1 MATRKLHIGGTCAC
15 EGWEILNIQPGAWV
29 DHIGQADDL
38 SRFADQTFTTL
49 YASHVLEHL
58 DYQTSLPRALAEWH
72 RVLTPGGTLHVSV
85 PDLDILCQLFISR
98 NELNSQERFHVM
110 RMMFGGHIDAH
121 DFHQTGLN
129 EDILG
134 TYLSEAGFGGIE
146 RVESFGL
153 FEDTSTFLFKDR
165 LISLNLLA
173 QKAGVCVEMPSHPP
187 TIGNAVPAANPKST
201 NTKHRPVGASAS
213 WGQGYCTATTY
224 GGYAFQEL
232 APNWIDYA
240 LLGQRQRPPRQQEG
254 SAFSYLELG
263 SGMGVGLCLLAAAY
277 PEGQFVGIDF
287 HPSHIAHSQWL
298 AKALQLA
305 NITFDEGDFL
315 QLSQDENGMP
325 GYPKHHF
332 DYAVAHG
339 ILSWIGAPVR
349 QALFSLAASRLRPG
363 GVFYCSYNCF
373 PGWLE
378 RTAFKALADL
388 ERQRMGP
395 DGLIA
400 ALERA
405 NHTLSNL
412 LRTDGLSPVALARS
426 FPGLAGQLREIQ
438 NLNKIDYLCGEY
450 GSENWQPFYVGQVHQ
465 LAALHKLSFV
475 ASATMPEN
483 HPLLLPKHLSELITN
498 EPDGLIQ
505 QTLFDLTIKQS
516 FRRDL
521 FVKGPVAL
529 SRTAHEQLLVHQSLR
544 LTTPPALDPEAI
556 SKATQIQTSM
566 GTVGVNGSYLKT
578 MEMLLGREAVSLA
591 ELHQSLGISVTE
603 LTQMISLLLHS
614 GRLGLDRGA
623 AGEAAKIPCRTVN
636 QRLMELMTNGHNLS
650 YLAAPAIGHGAQPF
664 SMLDAFVLAGIEQG
678 LDGEVLCS
686 CVWMGMEAAAV
697 EMRGAD
703 GELLTDPQQ
712 CLQKISQHIDTFRET
727 TLPRLVRLG
736 ITDAG
741 FSPERLSRPKQ
752 TGFSQ

>member
-1 MATRKLHIGGTCAC
+1 MAARKLHIGGTCAC

-29 DHIGQADDL
+29 DHVGQADDL
-38 SRFADQTFTTL
+38 SRFADQTFTAL

-58 DYQTSLPRALAEWH
+58 DYQSSLPRALAEWH

-85 PDLDILCQLFISR
+85 PDLDILCQLFLDRDRLTS
-98 NELNSQERFHVM
+98 EERFHVM

-129 EDILG
+129 EEILG
-134 TYLSEAGFGGIE
+134 TYLREAGFGGIQ
-146 RVESFGL
+146 RVEGFGL
-153 FEDTSTFLFKDR
+153 FDDTSTFLFKDR

-173 QKAGVCVEMPSHPP
+173 QKAGVCVETASHSP
-187 TIGNAVPAANPKST
+187 TIANALPAEKPKAAST
-201 NTKHRPVGASAS
+201 KQRPVGASAS

-224 GGYAFQEL
+224 GGYAFREL

-298 AKALQLA
+298 AEALQLA
-305 NITFDEGDFL
+305 NISFHEGDFL
-315 QLSQDENGMP
+315 QLAQDENSFP
-325 GYPKHHF
+325 GSPRQHF

-339 ILSWIGAPVR
+339 ILSWIAAPVR
-349 QALFSLAASRLRPG
+349 EALFKLAASRLRPG

-405 NHTLSNL
+405 NHTLSSL
-412 LRTDGLSPVALARS
+412 LRTDGRSPAALARS
-426 FPGLAGQLREIQ
+426 FPGLLGQLRDIQ
-438 NLNKIDYLCGEY
+438 NLNKIDYLSGEY

-465 LAALHKLSFV
+465 LAAQHKLGFL

-498 EPDGLIQ
+498 ESDGLIQ
-505 QTLFDLTIKQS
+505 QALLDLTIKQS

-521 FVKGPVAL
+521 FVKGPIAL
-529 SRTAHEQLLVHQSLR
+529 SRTAHEQLLAHQSLR
-544 LTTPPALDPEAI
+544 LTTLPARDPEAI
-556 SKATQIQTSM
+556 RKASQIQTSM
-566 GTVGVNGSYLKT
+566 GTVGVNGAHFQTL
-578 MEMLLGREAVSLA
+578 EALLESEPASLA
-591 ELHQSLGISVTE
+591 DLHQDLGISVTE

-623 AGEAAKIPCRTVN
+623 AGEASKVSCRAVN
-636 QRLMELMTNGHNLS
+636 QRLMELMTTGHNLN

-664 SMLDAFVLAGIEQG
+664 SMLDAFVLSGIEQG
-678 LDGEVLCS
+678 LEGEVLAS
-686 CVWMGMEAAAV
+686 CVWMGMDAAGV

-703 GELLTDPQQ
+703 GELLSDPQH
-712 CLQKISQHIDTFRET
+712 CLEQISKHIDTFRST

-736 ITDAG
+736 IVDAQG
-741 FSPERLSRPKQ
+741 
-752 TGFSQ
+752 

>member
-1 MATRKLHIGGTCAC
+1 MAARKLHIGGTCAC

-29 DHIGQADDL
+29 DHVGQADDL
-38 SRFADQTFTTL
+38 SRFADQTFTAL

-85 PDLDILCQLFISR
+85 PDLDILCQLFI
-98 NELNSQERFHVM
+98 NCDELNSQERFHVM

-129 EDILG
+129 EDILS
-134 TYLSEAGFGGIE
+134 TYLREAGFGGIE

-153 FEDTSTFLFKDR
+153 FDDTSTFLFKDR

-173 QKAGVCVEMPSHPP
+173 QKAGVCVETPSHSP
-187 TIGNAVPAANPKST
+187 TIGNAVPAAMPKAAST
-201 NTKHRPVGASAS
+201 KQRPVGASAS

-224 GGYAFQEL
+224 GGYSFREL

-298 AKALQLA
+298 AEALQLA
-305 NITFDEGDFL
+305 NITFYEGDFL
-315 QLSQDENGMP
+315 QLAKNDNAFP
-325 GYPKHHF
+325 GEHAQQF

-339 ILSWIGAPVR
+339 ILSWISEPVR
-349 QALFSLAASRLRPG
+349 QALFNLAASQLRPG

-395 DGLIA
+395 DGLMA
-400 ALERA
+400 ALGRA

-412 LRTDGLSPVALARS
+412 LRPDAPGQAALARS
-426 FPGLAGQLREIQ
+426 LPGLAGQLREIRK
-438 NLNKIDYLCGEY
+438 LNKVDYLCGEY
-450 GSENWQPFYVGQVHQ
+450 GSENWQPFYVGHVHQ
-465 LAALHKLSFV
+465 LAAVHKLSFV
-475 ASATMPEN
+475 ASASMPEN
-483 HPLLLPKHLSELITN
+483 HPLLLPKYLSELITN
-498 EPDGLIQ
+498 EPDGLIRQ
-505 QTLFDLTIKQS
+505 ALFDLTINQS

-521 FVKGPVAL
+521 FVKGPITL
-529 SRTAHEQLLVHQSLR
+529 SRTAQEQLLAHQSLR

-566 GTVGVNGSYLKT
+566 GTVGVNGTHLQT
-578 MEMLLGREAVSLA
+578 METLLGSEAVSLA
-591 ELHQSLGISVTE
+591 DLHQGLGISVSE

-623 AGEAAKIPCRTVN
+623 VGEAAKASCRAVD
-636 QRLMELMTNGHNLS
+636 QRLMELMTTGHNLN

-678 LDGEVLCS
+678 LDGEVLSS

-703 GELLTDPQQ
+703 GQLLTDPQQ
-712 CLQKISQHIDTFRET
+712 CLQQISQHIDTFRT
-727 TLPRLVRLG
+727 NTLPRLVRLG
-736 ITDAG
+736 ITDQPG
-741 FSPERLSRPKQ
+741 
-752 TGFSQ
+752 